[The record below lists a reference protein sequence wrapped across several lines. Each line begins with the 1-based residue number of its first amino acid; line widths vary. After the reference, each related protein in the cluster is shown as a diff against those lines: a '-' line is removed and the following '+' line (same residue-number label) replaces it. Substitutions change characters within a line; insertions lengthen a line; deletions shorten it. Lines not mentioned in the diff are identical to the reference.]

1 MVDLVILSVY
11 WFGIG
16 YLWNSLAG
24 LVLPP
29 LVARLVGEGTKN
41 TWLGLLE
48 WLGLVLALII
58 QPTTGAMSDGS
69 PSRFGRRR
77 PFILVGS
84 LAALGCLAGIASAGS
99 FGSLLLFYVLLQA
112 ASNTAQG
119 PYQGIIPDQV
129 AVTQRAQA
137 SGFMGASNLLGTL
150 AGFIVIGL
158 IIRPRQNIS
167 VSLAT
172 FAVVV
177 GLTAILTLA
186 LVPDRR
192 LRRPAG
198 SFAQRLRG
206 GLPTPGRIGVA
217 IGRYPDFFWLLVSRF
232 LFWMGLVAVQ
242 SFAYFF
248 LQDTFHLRSP
258 RRQTATVLI
267 AIVALAIVVTLASST
282 LVDRFGK
289 KRLVGAG
296 CALAAAAVAFL
307 AIAPTLEV
315 VYAGAAVL
323 GIAGGLFVAVDWA
336 FAVDLVPKAE
346 AGRYMGFAN
355 LATAGSSAA
364 ARLVG
369 GPLIDAINHFV
380 PTLGYRVLYVVA
392 AAAFAGSLLA
402 LRPVREILVE

>member
-1 MVDLVILSVY
+1 MSIY

-29 LVARLVGEGTKN
+29 MVERMVGQGTKN

-48 WLGLVLALII
+48 WLGLVLALLV
-58 QPTTGAMSDGS
+58 QPTAGAVSDGS

-84 LAALGCLAGIASAGS
+84 LAALGCLAGVASAGS
-99 FGSLLLFYVLLQA
+99 FWQLMLFYVLLQI
-112 ASNTAQG
+112 ASNIAQG
-119 PYQGIIPDQV
+119 PYQGMIPDQV
-129 AVTQRAQA
+129 PAEQRPQA

-150 AGFIVIGL
+150 TGFVLIGL
-158 IIRPRQNIS
+158 VIRPRHTAEAM
-167 VSLAT
+167 AT
-172 FAVVV
+172 FAIVL
-177 GLTAILTLA
+177 GATTILTLV
-186 LVPDRR
+186 LVPD
-192 LRRPAG
+192 
-198 SFAQRLRG
+198 QRLRAARASFAG
-206 GLPTPGRIGVA
+206 RLRTGFPTPASVTAAMRQH
-217 IGRYPDFFWLLVSRF
+217 PDFFWLLVSRF

-267 AIVALAIVVTLASST
+267 AIVALAIVVTLLSGP
-282 LVDRFGK
+282 LVRRFGK
-289 KRLVGAG
+289 KRLVGMA
-296 CALAAAAVAFL
+296 CTLAAAAAGWLAVAPRL
-307 AIAPTLEV
+307 PA
-315 VYAGAAVL
+315 VYAGAALL

-336 FAVDLVPKAE
+336 LATDLVPKAE

-355 LATAGSSAA
+355 IATAGSSAA

-369 GPLIDAINHFV
+369 GPLIDAINHFR
-380 PTLGYRVLYVVA
+380 PTLGYRVLFVVA
-392 AAAFAGSLLA
+392 AAAFVGALVA